1 MYISKKCSTFAAE
14 NVGKSDKIPS
24 KYIGKTDKTPS
35 KHVGKTDKT
44 KNFVC
49 LKDTLIAC

>member
-1 MYISKKCSTFAAE
+1 MCKKSSTFAAE
-14 NVGKSDKIPS
+14 NVGKTDKIPS
-24 KYIGKTDKTPS
+24 KHIGKTDKMPL
-35 KHVGKTDKT
+35 KYVGKTDKT